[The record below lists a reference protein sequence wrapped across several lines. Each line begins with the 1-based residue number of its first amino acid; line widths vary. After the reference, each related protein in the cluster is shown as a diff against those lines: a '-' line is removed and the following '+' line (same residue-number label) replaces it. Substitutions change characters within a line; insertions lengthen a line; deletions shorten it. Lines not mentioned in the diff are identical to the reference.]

1 MIKNLFLITQK
12 RDLFKTTDMPET
24 GQKNWVELSV
34 INDSGLKTKRRL
46 SALPFD
52 FTIFGYPYQ
61 LTVLVLTSTK
71 NIIN

>member
-1 MIKNLFLITQK
+1 MIKNRFLITQK

-34 INDSGLKTKRRL
+34 INDSGLKTKRL
-46 SALPFD
+46 SALTFD
-52 FTIFGYPYQ
+52 FTIFGYSYQ

-71 NIIN
+71 NIIY